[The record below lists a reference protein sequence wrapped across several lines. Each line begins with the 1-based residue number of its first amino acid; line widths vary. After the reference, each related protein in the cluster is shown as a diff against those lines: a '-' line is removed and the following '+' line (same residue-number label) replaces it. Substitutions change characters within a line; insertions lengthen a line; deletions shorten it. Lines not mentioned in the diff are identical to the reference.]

1 MAKDIKVSWGYS
13 ETRRDPLHDTA
24 FYRSLPGMT
33 ENEQYHLSDGV
44 KGKGGGPEFQQLIY
58 WGSSAILSS
67 SILAA
72 AIKAYV
78 AHKKRKI
85 VITIGDKKLEYEG
98 PNLAQDQETIEA
110 MIDKLS
116 DEATTTS
123 VTIFAPKYPEPPQG
137 VSKE

>member
-13 ETRRDPLHDTA
+13 ETRRDPLPDET

-33 ENEQYHLSDGV
+33 ENERYELSDGV
-44 KGKGGGPEFQQLIY
+44 KGKGGGPEFQQLIF
-58 WGSSAILSS
+58 WGGSTVLSS

-78 AHKKRKI
+78 ALKKRKV

-98 PNLAQDQETIEA
+98 SDLAHDQETIEA
-110 MIDKLS
+110 MIDKLT
-116 DEATTTS
+116 DEESTTS
-123 VTIFAPKYPEPPQG
+123 VVIFAPKYPKGLSE
-137 VSKE
+137 E